1 MIRFSRS
8 QLLFYPLLMI
18 LDAIAIASALFLAY
32 HVRFFSLITAVIP
45 VTKGVPQQG
54 FYFLALFFILPLWLF
69 VFYQH
74 GLYRVYIIPFID
86 EIIRITRS
94 VTLATLFLVLATFFY
109 REVSYSRATFIL
121 FWLFSIILVLSSRQ
135 LVKLF
140 AGIVMRSVLG
150 RETILVVG
158 RENNIVRS
166 IVKKQV
172 HLQVLYHPYN
182 GEEEIEKIKNL
193 IQSRQVHQVIMVN
206 HNWSEN
212 MLMSFYDWCE
222 MMNVDLKMVP
232 DIVQLCKG
240 EISIDSSLGMPIYH
254 LRSISFSGFNFYFKR
269 IVDLAISITI
279 LAFIW
284 PILLLIVIIIK
295 LDSPGPFFYHH
306 KRMGYRGQVF
316 NFYKFRTMVTN
327 ADELLEKFKAQSER
341 KGPVFKM
348 ANDPRVTRIGRF
360 LRRYS
365 IDEIPQLLN
374 VLRGD
379 MSLVGPRPQVLWEA
393 SAYDAWAKRR
403 LRILPGITGLWQ
415 VSGRAALSYE
425 EMIELDIFYIENWS
439 CGLDLKILMKTLP
452 AIFSKRGA
460 Y

>member
-8 QLLFYPLLMI
+8 QLMFYPMLML
-18 LDAIAIASALFLAY
+18 LDAFAVACALYLAY
-32 HVRFFSLITAVIP
+32 HIRFFSFVTAVIP
-45 VTKGVPQQG
+45 VTKGIPQQE
-54 FYFLALFFILPLWLF
+54 FYSKTLVFILPLWLSI
-69 VFYQH
+69 FYQH
-74 GLYRVYIIPFID
+74 GLYRVLIVPFID
-86 EIIRITRS
+86 ECLRVVRS
-94 VTLATLFLVLATFFY
+94 VTVGTLFLVLATFFY
-109 REVSYSRATFIL
+109 RDVSYSRVTFIL
-121 FWLFSIILVLSSRQ
+121 FWLGSIVIMLSYRQ
-135 LVKLF
+135 LIKFV
-140 AGIVMRSVLG
+140 AGILMRSVMG
-150 RETILVVG
+150 RETVLVIG
-158 RENNIVRS
+158 CENNIVRNV
-166 IVKKQV
+166 IKKQV
-172 HLQVLYHPYN
+172 HLHVIYHPYDSEN
-182 GEEEIEKIKNL
+182 EVEKVKKIIL
-193 IQSRQVHQVIMVN
+193 ARQVRQVIMVN
-206 HNWSEN
+206 HNWQEN
-212 MLMSFYDWCE
+212 SLMAFYDWCE
-222 MMNVDLKMVP
+222 MMDVDLKLVP
-232 DIVQLCKG
+232 DIVQICKG
-240 EISIDSSLGMPIYH
+240 EISIDSSLGLPIYH

-269 IVDLAISITI
+269 IVDLLISITI
-279 LAFIW
+279 LSFIW

-295 LDSPGPFFYHH
+295 IDSSGPFFYHH
-306 KRMGYRGQVF
+306 KRMGYRGRVF
-316 NFYKFRTMVTN
+316 NFYKFRTMVIN

-348 ANDPRVTRIGRF
+348 ANDPRVTRVGRF

-439 CGLDLKILMKTLP
+439 CGLDIQILMKTLP